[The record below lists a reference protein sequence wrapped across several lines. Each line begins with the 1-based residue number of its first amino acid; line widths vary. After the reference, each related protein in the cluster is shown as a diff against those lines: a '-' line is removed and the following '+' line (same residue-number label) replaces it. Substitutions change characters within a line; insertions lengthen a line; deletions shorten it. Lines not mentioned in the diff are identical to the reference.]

1 MRDIRDDLQERVNF
15 LAGQIKLAQGE
26 FDKLIEQ
33 LKLEHDSK
41 LYKLKSD
48 LNAVHM
54 VTGTEDRRLGSA
66 PSASTP
72 GPQPRPP
79 QPPIKQVQ
87 PQQSHSDFLARKI
100 SAVGVR

>member
-1 MRDIRDDLQERVNF
+1 MRDIRDDLHERVNF

-41 LYKLKSD
+41 LHKLKSD
-48 LNAVHM
+48 LKAVHM

-66 PSASTP
+66 PFASRP
-72 GPQPRPP
+72 GPQLSPP
-79 QPPIKQVQ
+79 QPPLKQVQ
-87 PQQSHSDFLARKI
+87 PQQSHPDFLARKI

>member
-1 MRDIRDDLQERVNF
+1 MRDIREDLHERVNF

-41 LYKLKSD
+41 LHKLKSD

-66 PSASTP
+66 PSASRP
-72 GPQPRPP
+72 GPQLRPP
-79 QPPIKQVQ
+79 QPPLKQVQ
-87 PQQSHSDFLARKI
+87 PQQSPSDFLARKI

>member
-1 MRDIRDDLQERVNF
+1 MRDIRDDLHERVNF

-41 LYKLKSD
+41 LHKLKSD

-66 PSASTP
+66 PSASKAE
-72 GPQPRPP
+72 PQLRPP
-79 QPPIKQVQ
+79 QPPLQQVQ
-87 PQQSHSDFLARKI
+87 PQQSHSDFLTRKI

>member
-1 MRDIRDDLQERVNF
+1 MRDIRDDLHERVNS

-41 LYKLKSD
+41 LHKLKSD

-66 PSASTP
+66 PSASR
-72 GPQPRPP
+72 PQLRPP
-79 QPPIKQVQ
+79 QPPLKQVQ
-87 PQQSHSDFLARKI
+87 PQQSHPDFLARKI

>member
-1 MRDIRDDLQERVNF
+1 MRDIRDDLQERVSF

-33 LKLEHDSK
+33 FKLEHESK
-41 LYKLKSD
+41 LHKLKSD

-66 PSASTP
+66 PSASTA
-72 GPQPRPP
+72 GPQLRPP
-79 QPPIKQVQ
+79 QPALKQVQ